1 MRQSLI
7 MAHGSLT
14 TFFTRPIS
22 GTFMG
27 VALPP
32 LFWPLA
38 TVIYRRF
45 RA

>member
-1 MRQSLI
+1 MRQSPI
-7 MAHGSLT
+7 MAHGSFT

-22 GTFMG
+22 GTIMV
-27 VALPP
+27 VALAL

-38 TVIYRRF
+38 TLIYRRI

>member
-7 MAHGSLT
+7 MAHRSSATLL
-14 TFFTRPIS
+14 TRPIS
-22 GTFMG
+22 VTIM
-27 VALPP
+27 VIAHTL

-38 TVIYRRF
+38 TVIYRHI